1 MFFDFF
7 FRKNVLRKTFFLLL
21 FHVLFPFMFPG
32 AFSFLT
38 KPNMT
43 TSTAKVSIELNPSK
57 CVSNVTLFDIGL
69 QINALHVYYNMITR
83 DNYDMPLRTQSCAS
97 VEKLAL
103 SIMERGTTKDF
114 TETVWEEC
122 YQLPLKQLTATLQLV
137 VKHITDFAQR

>member
-1 MFFDFF
+1 MDDID
-7 FRKNVLRKTFFLLL
+7 
-21 FHVLFPFMFPG
+21 
-32 AFSFLT
+32 SFLT

-57 CVSNVTLFDIGL
+57 CVSNATLFDIGL

-137 VKHITDFAQR
+137 VKHITDYAQRYYSLLSTF